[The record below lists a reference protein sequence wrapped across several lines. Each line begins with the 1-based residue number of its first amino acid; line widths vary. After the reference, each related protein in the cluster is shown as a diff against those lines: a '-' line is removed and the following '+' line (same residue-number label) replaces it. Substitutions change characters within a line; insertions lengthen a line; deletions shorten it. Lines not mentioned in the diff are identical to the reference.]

1 MIVINKIK
9 NELLSIKQGNN
20 NSDSIFN
27 KYWPTHLDPVQKS
40 YSYAA
45 AAYLF
50 TPSIRVSIRDFD
62 QGEGISRKKKQ
73 DNTTQTKLTSNICC
87 LESKMDSWWIHS
99 SSRENSDFIWW
110 PLKITIAIVRY

>member
-27 KYWPTHLDPVQKS
+27 KYWPTRLDPVQKS
-40 YSYAA
+40 YYYAA

-62 QGEGISRKKKQ
+62 QGEGISRKKKTRQ
-73 DNTTQTKLTSNICC
+73 YYTNKTN
-87 LESKMDSWWIHS
+87 
-99 SSRENSDFIWW
+99 
-110 PLKITIAIVRY
+110 